1 MRLSEVGAT
10 SCEAGLRSAAHVTCV
25 VIDVNCEGP
34 YEFLERWGQDGS
46 EWAVDLESA
55 LSKVYK
61 HCASEAHR
69 DVSRGHRGS
78 DRFVLSLKSPSG
90 PAFSLSFHQST
101 HPRPLTVVVSC
112 SLSALSVAPPP
123 RAFLRRS
130 SHLPISGWFVHVGR
144 THAGATRPPAPAR
157 AAAA

>member
-1 MRLSEVGAT
+1 MPFYCKISLPGD
-10 SCEAGLRSAAHVTCV
+10 

-130 SHLPISGWFVHVGR
+130 SHLPISGWFARVGR
-144 THAGATRPPAPAR
+144 VDAPTSTGEGGGCLGTTHTLRR
-157 AAAA
+157 E